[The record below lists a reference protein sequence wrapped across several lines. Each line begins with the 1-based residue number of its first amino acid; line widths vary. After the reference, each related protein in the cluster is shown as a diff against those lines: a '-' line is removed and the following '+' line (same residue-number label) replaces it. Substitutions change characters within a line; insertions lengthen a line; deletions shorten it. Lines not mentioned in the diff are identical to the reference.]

1 MSQQINAPDAD
12 VSKVVIKPAVD
23 DVTFDALKN
32 DFDEVLKEIQGNKGL
47 ERFKDEYEKLMKA
60 FFRSHDNEKRL
71 MRKCRELKAE
81 IVSNSAK
88 VSQAAKISSE
98 DQNNM
103 SYLKRE
109 IEQAWKMVDAAA
121 DRETKARETIKKL
134 KEEIASLSKLLEQG
148 GVGVVGPESLAE
160 LQKQKE
166 KLIKERDENYVDNQ
180 KLKEQIEETRSRIV
194 VYQNELLEAQNKIS
208 ELTIDI
214 QNKNVEA
221 QRELRKKERMER
233 DLKQVRAEVEAKM
246 EEISLTSAT
255 VEKLKEEL
263 RTKEEENRSAKV
275 SLEQANRQLQISEAK
290 LKDCQLKLEQQI
302 QVTESVT
309 SEIQAR
315 VIEVKQREEEVQR
328 MKAEHNRLLKQ
339 SEASQ
344 KKLNQ
349 AEEEKLNLE
358 HTRDRLRN
366 EIQAYENEMEVMRKT
381 HEIDRKAC
389 EELGREKEVINKTL
403 VKATTQTAKQASLLK
418 MHEISKQN
426 LEQEIM
432 NYRDEA
438 QKQRKIIYKLERER
452 DRYITEASEL
462 TQKVLQNMDDLKS
475 REMQIFENKKKIAE
489 AETKLK
495 QQQNLY
501 EAVRSDRN
509 MYSKNLI
516 EAQNEIS
523 DMKRRLKILS
533 HQIVQLKDDIAT
545 RDATLVKETM
555 ERQKIEKDKEQLIKD
570 LEKMKLQ
577 IAENR
582 AYIEAQEAEESKLL
596 KIVAE
601 ADIERVKEKKEH
613 EQVASERDVLGS
625 QLVRRNDELALLYEK
640 IRIQQCIL
648 NKGETQYNER
658 LNDLNLLKQEVRKLR
673 REKALLQATATRV
686 EDLKVEINR
695 IQRNLLKER
704 SRAKALEE
712 ELQNPVNVH
721 RWRKLEGSD
730 PSTYEMIQKI
740 QALQKRLISKTEE
753 VVEKELLIQEKEKIY
768 VELKHILAR
777 QPGPEVAEQLNV
789 YQNIIRDKTK
799 QMKAMTAEMNVYE
812 NQIAEY
818 KTEIEHLNRELQ
830 NVKKNYF
837 KQKRRQQKMKMASDE
852 NTSNNEAA
860 AGGGGGCKLQRK
872 SQQSQLLLPERN
884 KDSQTRFTGGGFK
897 ITHVAS

>member
-1 MSQQINAPDAD
+1 MSQQPNANDND
-12 VSKVVIKPAVD
+12 ITKVVIKPAVD
-23 DVTFDALKN
+23 DVTFEALKN
-32 DFDEVLKEIQGNKGL
+32 DFDEVLKEIEGNRGL
-47 ERFKDEYEKLMKA
+47 ERYKEEYEKLMNA

-88 VSQAAKISSE
+88 VSQAVKISSE
-98 DQNNM
+98 DQGNM
-103 SYLKRE
+103 TYLKRE

-121 DRETKARETIKKL
+121 DRETKAHETIKRL
-134 KEEIASLSKLLEQG
+134 KEEIASLSKQLEHG
-148 GVGVVGPESLAE
+148 GVGVIGPESLAE
-160 LQKQKE
+160 LQRQKE
-166 KLIKERDENYVDNQ
+166 KLIKERDEHYLDNQ
-180 KLKEQIEETRSRIV
+180 KLKEQIEETRNHIV
-194 VYQNELLEAQNKIS
+194 VYQNELLDAQNKIS
-208 ELTIDI
+208 ELTVDI
-214 QNKNVEA
+214 QNKNLEV
-221 QRELRKKERMER
+221 QKELRKKERMEK
-233 DLKQVRAEVEAKM
+233 DLKQVRTEVETKM
-246 EEISLTSAT
+246 EEISLTSAS
-255 VEKLKEEL
+255 VEKLKQEL
-263 RTKEEENRSAKV
+263 RTKEEENRATKV
-275 SLEQANRQLQISEAK
+275 SLEQANRHLQITEGK
-290 LKDCQLKLEQQI
+290 LKDCQAKLEQQI

-309 SEIQAR
+309 AEVQAR
-315 VIEVKQREEEVQR
+315 TIEVKQREEEVQR
-328 MKAEHNRLLKQ
+328 TKADYNRLLKQ
-339 SEASQ
+339 TEMAQ

-349 AEEEKLNLE
+349 AEEEKVNLE
-358 HTRDRLRN
+358 HTRERLRN
-366 EIQAYENEMEVMRKT
+366 EIQAYENEMELMRKT
-381 HEIDRKAC
+381 HEIDKKAC
-389 EELGREKEVINKTL
+389 EELGREKETLNKTL
-403 VKATTQTAKQASLLK
+403 TKATAQTAKQANLLK
-418 MHEISKQN
+418 MHEMSKQN
-426 LEQEIM
+426 LEQEII

-462 TQKVLQNMDDLKS
+462 TQKVLQNMDDLKF

-516 EAQNEIS
+516 EAQNEIIE
-523 DMKRRLKILS
+523 MKRKLKILS
-533 HQIVQLKDDIAT
+533 HQIAQLKDDIAT

-555 ERQKIEKDKEQLIKD
+555 ERQKIEKDKEQLMKD
-570 LEKMKLQ
+570 LEKMKAQ
-577 IAENR
+577 IIENR

-596 KIVAE
+596 KIVTE
-601 ADIERVKEKKEH
+601 ADNERVKEKKEH
-613 EQVASERDVLGS
+613 EQVVSERDVLGS

-640 IRIQQCIL
+640 IRIQQSIL
-648 NKGETQYNER
+648 NKGEAQYNER

-673 REKALLQATATRV
+673 REKALLQATATKV

-712 ELQNPVNVH
+712 ELQNPINVH

-768 VELKHILAR
+768 IELKHILAR

-789 YQNIIRDKTK
+789 YQSIIKDKTK

-812 NQIAEY
+812 SQIAEY
-818 KTEIEHLNRELQ
+818 KSEIEHLNRELQ
-830 NVKKNYF
+830 EVKRNYF
-837 KQKRRQQKMKMASDE
+837 KQKRRQQKM
-852 NTSNNEAA
+852 NLSNESHNSQKED
-860 AGGGGGCKLQRK
+860 KIQRHLQ
-872 SQQSQLLLPERN
+872 QQRQSILHEQP
-884 KDSQTRFTGGGFK
+884 KDSQARFTGGGFK
-897 ITHVAS
+897 ITHVVS